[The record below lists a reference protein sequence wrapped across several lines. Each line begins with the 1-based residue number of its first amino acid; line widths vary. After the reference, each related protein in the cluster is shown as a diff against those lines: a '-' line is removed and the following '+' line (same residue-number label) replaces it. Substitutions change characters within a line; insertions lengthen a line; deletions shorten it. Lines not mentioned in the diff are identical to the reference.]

1 MSHDPTT
8 PEVAQILEQLRSAI
22 RAQRLADGSATLSP
36 TERDLRRSLDEL
48 ELYRVVSAHW
58 PLKAR
63 TPLERPIILINKVVR
78 RLLRWYINPIV
89 EQQNAYNDA
98 VARSLR
104 IMADAY
110 HELAEQSRQAN
121 QAPPAAPTA
130 PTTSPTKPAA
140 ATIAPAQADQATLQ
154 SIIEQ
159 RGAAEPPARFPE
171 LDLVALAPQLS
182 QRAKVNA
189 HWPIGGAGPLGQAS
203 ALTQKSVRQYLRW
216 LINPIVD
223 QQNAYNDAVTESIQ
237 HLSRRD
243 SELRAVIAALRARR
257 ARP

>member
-1 MSHDPTT
+1 MSHDPST
-8 PEVAQILEQLRSAI
+8 PEVAQILEQLRAAI
-22 RAQRLADGSATLSP
+22 RAQRIATGNDTLSP

-63 TPLERPIILINKVVR
+63 TPLERPLILINKVVR

-104 IMADAY
+104 ILADAY
-110 HELAEQSRQAN
+110 NELAEQSRQAT
-121 QAPPAAPTA
+121 QAPPADPPAPT
-130 PTTSPTKPAA
+130 PAQGIA
-140 ATIAPAQADQATLQ
+140 ASTASAQADQATLQ
-154 SIIEQ
+154 AIVVQ
-159 RGAAEPPARFPE
+159 RGATEPPARFPE

-182 QRAKVNA
+182 QRASVSA
-189 HWPIGGAGPLGQAS
+189 HWPIGGSGLIGQIS
-203 ALTQKSVRQYLRW
+203 ALMQKSVRQYLRW

-223 QQNAYNDAVTESIQ
+223 QQNAYNDAVTGSIRQ
-237 HLSRRD
+237 LSNRD
-243 SELRAVIAALRARR
+243 GELRAEIAALRARR

>member
-8 PEVAQILEQLRSAI
+8 PEVAQILEQLRAAI
-22 RAQRLADGSATLSP
+22 RAQRLTTGSDTLSP

-63 TPLERPIILINKVVR
+63 TPLERPLILINKVVR

-104 IMADAY
+104 ILADAY
-110 HELAEQSRQAN
+110 NELAEQSRLAT
-121 QAPPAAPTA
+121 QAPPAAPPA
-130 PTTSPTKPAA
+130 PTPAQG
-140 ATIAPAQADQATLQ
+140 IAPTASAQADQSTLQ
-154 SIIEQ
+154 AIVVQ
-159 RGAAEPPARFPE
+159 RGATEPPARFPE
-171 LDLVALAPQLS
+171 LDLVALAPQLG
-182 QRAKVNA
+182 QRASVSA
-189 HWPIGGAGPLGQAS
+189 HWPIGGSGLVGQIS
-203 ALTQKSVRQYLRW
+203 ALMQKIVRQYLRW

-223 QQNAYNDAVTESIQ
+223 QQNAYNDAVTRSIQ
-237 HLSRRD
+237 QLSRRD
-243 SELRAVIAALRARR
+243 SELRAAIAALRARR